1 MKQPEELR
9 SFRWFGGERTSGL
22 RAFGHRSRMR
32 QLGVEATEHL
42 GKPLILILNT
52 WSEINPCHMHLRQ
65 RAEQVKRGV
74 LEAGGFPVEMPVAT
88 LSETFQKPT
97 PMMYRNLLAMETEE
111 LLRSYPADGAVLM
124 GGCDKTT
131 PALLMGAASANIPAI
146 YLTAGPMLRGNFR
159 GQAVGSGTDVWKF
172 WDDARAGLIGD
183 CELAELECGIA
194 RSPGHCMTMGTAST
208 MTSAAEALG
217 MTLTG
222 MASIPAVDS
231 AHYRMAAATGRRI
244 VAMAWE
250 DLTPDKILTREAFE
264 DAVATVLAL
273 GGSTNAF
280 IHLIAMAGRVGVDLT
295 LDDFD
300 AISRRVPW
308 LANIRPSGK
317 YLMEDFYYAGGL
329 PALLGQLA
337 KVPGALHLDRPT
349 VNDGPFGEKIMDAP
363 VYNDDVIR
371 TPDTP
376 LAAEGGVAVLRGNLA
391 PDGAVIKHI
400 AAEGRLLKHT
410 GPAVVFDDYHQMQE
424 RINDPALN
432 ITPDSVLVL
441 RNAGPKGGPGMPEY
455 GMLPIPDY
463 LLAQGVRDMVRI
475 SDARMSGTSYGA
487 CVLHVA
493 PESFVGGPLA
503 LVQAGDLITLDVAA
517 RELSLNVPERTLARR
532 REQWQPPAPKFERGY
547 GALFTEHITQANE
560 GCDFDFLARRG
571 RNPEPDPKSGKVT
584 QMIQGFDPRT
594 GEPVGEPVAETTDA
608 GLDAIVA
615 AALAAAPAWGAGTAL
630 AKRAEALEAVADA
643 LDDRVGELAVI
654 ADTETALGGER
665 LTGEVARTT
674 AQLRMFAG
682 VLRDGGYRDAV
693 VTRPRVSSLTCGGSP
708 GRWGRWPC
716 SRRPTSRSR
725 SRWRAATPPPRWP
738 RAARSWSRRTRAI
751 RSPPTSPPRW
761 STRRWPRPGRPPGR
775 SGWYTGCRRACGCSG
790 TRISRRPGSPG
801 PPPAG
806 WLWPGSARSGR
817 SRSRS
822 TESSARSTRVWCCPG
837 PRSPGRPR
845 SPPDT
850 SRR

>member
-1 MKQPEELR
+1 MTKKPEELR
-9 SFRWFGGERTSGL
+9 SYRWFGGERTSGL

-32 QLGVEATEHL
+32 QLGVEAEEHL
-42 GKPLILILNT
+42 GKPIILILNT

-131 PALLMGAASANIPAI
+131 PALLMGAASANVPAI
-146 YLTAGPMLRGNFR
+146 YVTAGPMLAGNFR
-159 GQAVGSGTDVWKF
+159 GRPVGSGTDVWKF
-172 WDDARAGLIGD
+172 WDDARAGLVGE

-217 MTLTG
+217 MTLPG

-244 VAMAWE
+244 VGMAWE
-250 DLTPDKILTREAFE
+250 GLTPEVILTREAFE

-273 GGSTNAF
+273 GGSTNAL
-280 IHLIAMAGRVGVDLT
+280 IHLIAMAGRAGVALS

-308 LANIRPSGK
+308 LANIKPSGK
-317 YLMEDFYYAGGL
+317 YLMEDFYFAGGL
-329 PALLGQLA
+329 RALLGQLA
-337 KVPGALHLDRPT
+337 KVPGALHLDRIT
-349 VNDGPFGEKIMDAP
+349 VTGESFGAGIADAP
-363 VYNDDVIR
+363 VYNEDVIR
-371 TPDTP
+371 TPDTA

-400 AAEGRLLKHT
+400 AAEPHLVKHT
-410 GPAVVFDDYHQMQE
+410 GPAVVFDNYTDLQE

-503 LVQAGDLITLDVAA
+503 LVQTGDLITLDVAA
-517 RELSLNVPERTLARR
+517 RVLSLDISERALSERHQT
-532 REQWQPPAPKFERGY
+532 WQPPPPKFERGY
-547 GALFTEHITQANE
+547 GALFSENITQANE
-560 GCDFDFLARRG
+560 GCDFGFLARRG
-571 RNPEPDPKSGKVT
+571 RNPDPDP
-584 QMIQGFDPRT
+584 R
-594 GEPVGEPVAETTDA
+594 
-608 GLDAIVA
+608 
-615 AALAAAPAWGAGTAL
+615 
-630 AKRAEALEAVADA
+630 
-643 LDDRVGELAVI
+643 
-654 ADTETALGGER
+654 
-665 LTGEVARTT
+665 
-674 AQLRMFAG
+674 
-682 VLRDGGYRDAV
+682 
-693 VTRPRVSSLTCGGSP
+693 
-708 GRWGRWPC
+708 
-716 SRRPTSRSR
+716 
-725 SRWRAATPPPRWP
+725 
-738 RAARSWSRRTRAI
+738 
-751 RSPPTSPPRW
+751 
-761 STRRWPRPGRPPGR
+761 
-775 SGWYTGCRRACGCSG
+775 
-790 TRISRRPGSPG
+790 
-801 PPPAG
+801 
-806 WLWPGSARSGR
+806 
-817 SRSRS
+817 
-822 TESSARSTRVWCCPG
+822 
-837 PRSPGRPR
+837 
-845 SPPDT
+845 
-850 SRR
+850 

>member
-1 MKQPEELR
+1 VTKKPEDLR
-9 SFRWFGGERTSGL
+9 SYRWFGGERTAGL

-32 QLGVEATEHL
+32 QLGVEPAEHL
-42 GKPLILILNT
+42 GKPLIAILNT
-52 WSEINPCHMHLRQ
+52 WSELNPCHMHLRE

-88 LSETFQKPT
+88 LSETFCKPT

-159 GQAVGSGTDVWKF
+159 GQPVGSGTDVWKF
-172 WDDARAGLIGD
+172 WDDARAGLVGD
-183 CELAELECGIA
+183 CELADLESGIA

-217 MTLTG
+217 LTLPG

-244 VAMAWE
+244 VAMVWA
-250 DLTPDKILTREAFE
+250 DLTPDQVLTREAFE
-264 DAVATVLAL
+264 DAAATVLAL

-280 IHLIAMAGRVGVDLT
+280 IHLIAMAGRAGADLT

-308 LANIRPSGK
+308 LANIKPSGQ

-337 KVPGALHLDRPT
+337 KVPGALHLDRIT
-349 VNDGPFGEKIMDAP
+349 VNGAPFGQNILDAP
-363 VYNDDVIR
+363 VYDEDVIR
-371 TPDTP
+371 TPDAA

-391 PDGAVIKHI
+391 PDGAVIKYI
-400 AAEGRLLKHT
+400 AAEPRLGKHT
-410 GPAVVFDDYHQMQE
+410 GPAVVFDSYRDLQM

-463 LLAQGVRDMVRI
+463 LLARGVRDMVRI

-517 RELSLNVPERTLARR
+517 RELSLNVSERTLARR
-532 REQWQPPAPKFERGY
+532 LEQWQPPEPRFERGY
-547 GALFTEHITQANE
+547 GALYTEHITQANE
-560 GCDFDFLARRG
+560 GCDFGFLARRG
-571 RNPEPDPKSGKVT
+571 RNPEPDPT
-584 QMIQGFDPRT
+584 
-594 GEPVGEPVAETTDA
+594 
-608 GLDAIVA
+608 
-615 AALAAAPAWGAGTAL
+615 
-630 AKRAEALEAVADA
+630 
-643 LDDRVGELAVI
+643 
-654 ADTETALGGER
+654 
-665 LTGEVARTT
+665 
-674 AQLRMFAG
+674 
-682 VLRDGGYRDAV
+682 
-693 VTRPRVSSLTCGGSP
+693 
-708 GRWGRWPC
+708 
-716 SRRPTSRSR
+716 
-725 SRWRAATPPPRWP
+725 
-738 RAARSWSRRTRAI
+738 
-751 RSPPTSPPRW
+751 
-761 STRRWPRPGRPPGR
+761 
-775 SGWYTGCRRACGCSG
+775 
-790 TRISRRPGSPG
+790 
-801 PPPAG
+801 
-806 WLWPGSARSGR
+806 
-817 SRSRS
+817 
-822 TESSARSTRVWCCPG
+822 
-837 PRSPGRPR
+837 
-845 SPPDT
+845 
-850 SRR
+850 